1 MTEPDVRPATFGDLR
16 PLADVFGD
24 HAFFVERHERQKD
37 GKGVLFV
44 AWLAGRPVGDVYLW
58 QEDAEEAPIRRHL
71 PGVPLLTHFEVG
83 PKQRNR
89 GIGTAI
95 VERLEQHLREL
106 KQERVALAVRTD
118 NVRAARLYERLGYR
132 DWGHGTIVCHT
143 EALEA
148 EVCHV
153 MVKDLRVPSF
163 PATQVGGTFHQPEL
177 REHLL
182 HAGAAAVAAEPG
194 EHGFDVLAPALP
206 VLLPGREVVDAQ

>member
-1 MTEPDVRPATFGDLR
+1 MTEPEVRPACFGDLR

-24 HAFFVERHERQKD
+24 HGFFVERHERQKN
-37 GKGVLFV
+37 GKGMLFV

-71 PGVPLLTHFEVG
+71 PGVPLLTHLEVRPNRRG
-83 PKQRNR
+83 R

-106 KQERVALAVRTD
+106 EQDRVALAVRID
-118 NVRAARLYERLGYR
+118 NVRATRLYERLGYR

-143 EALEA
+143 EAQEP

-153 MVKDLRVPSF
+153 MVKNLLTAPEVP
-163 PATQVGGTFHQPEL
+163 GTLHQPEL
-177 REHLL
+177 RERLL
-182 HAGAAAVAAEPG
+182 HAGAPG
-194 EHGFDVLAPALP
+194 ITA
-206 VLLPGREVVDAQ
+206 